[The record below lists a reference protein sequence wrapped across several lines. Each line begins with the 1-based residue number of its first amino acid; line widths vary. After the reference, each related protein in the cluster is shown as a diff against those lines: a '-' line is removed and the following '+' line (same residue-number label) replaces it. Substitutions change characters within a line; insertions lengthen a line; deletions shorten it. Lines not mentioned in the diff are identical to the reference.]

1 MHYNFDEI
9 IDRRHTNAVNIDGYV
24 DYLFDDT
31 IELKPNVPKDELI
44 KMWIADMDFATPDFI
59 IESIKDRLNKQIL
72 GYSMVF
78 ETDYFAAFSNWL
90 KQNHNLNISKDA
102 LTFSHGII
110 EALELLVSLI
120 CNQTDKVLILTPT
133 YSPFQ
138 TVCDKNNIST
148 VYSQLKNNNGYYMI
162 DYGDI
167 KNKVAQ
173 ENIKLCI
180 FCNPHNPTGRAWNKD
195 ELKQFMSI
203 MKAYDIWVVS
213 DEIHCDIKRKSTTH
227 TPLSTI
233 FPEYD
238 KVITTMSQSKA
249 FNIAGLMF
257 SNVIIPNKNLMQK
270 WQEKQSLYVNPLS
283 IAATQAAY
291 NQGEQWLSEMN
302 DYIEQN
308 LIYLKEYLSK
318 QLPYAEFEIPES
330 TYLAWIDLSY
340 YLHDIKVPIA
350 QFFIEE
356 AGIIL
361 EGAEQFLDNANG
373 RIRLNVAVPRQKLIQ
388 ALNRITQALSF
399 YY

>member
-9 IDRRHTNAVNIDGYV
+9 IDRHHTNAVNIDGYV

-31 IELKPNVPKDELI
+31 VELKLNVPEDELI

-59 IESIKDRLNKQIL
+59 IESIKGRLNKQIL

-78 ETDYFAAFSNWL
+78 ENDYFTAFSTWL
-90 KQNHNLNISKDA
+90 RQNHNLNISKDV

-120 CNQTDKVLILTPT
+120 CNKNDKVLILTPS

-138 TVCDKNNIST
+138 IVCDKNNIST
-148 VYSQLKNNNGYYMI
+148 VYSQLKNNNGYYEI
-162 DYGDI
+162 DYEDI
-167 KNKVAQ
+167 KNKLAQ

-195 ELKQFMSI
+195 ELKHFMSI
-203 MKAYDIWVVS
+203 MKAHDIWVVS

-257 SNVIIPNKNLMQK
+257 SNVIIPHTNLMQK

-283 IAATQAAY
+283 IAATQSAY
-291 NQGEQWLSEMN
+291 EQGEQWLAEMN
-302 DYIEQN
+302 NYIEQN
-308 LIYLKEYLSK
+308 FIYLKEYLNK
-318 QLPYAEFEIPES
+318 QLPYAEFAIPES

-340 YLHDIKVPIA
+340 YLHDIQVPTA
-350 QFFIEE
+350 QFFIEQ
-356 AGIIL
+356 AGIVL

-373 RIRLNVAVPRQKLIQ
+373 HIRLNVAVPRQKLTQ
-388 ALNRITQALSF
+388 ALNRITQVLSL
-399 YY
+399 